1 MAKVVVKIPD
11 VWGDN
16 KDVDGTIINWF
27 YDEGARVSQGTV
39 IAEGMVEKVTFEVT
53 APVAG
58 TLSKILSKVDE
69 PIRVGSRV
77 AEIESD

>member
-11 VWGDN
+11 VWGNN

>member
-27 YDEGARVSQGTV
+27 YDEGARVSQGAV